1 MCTPRTLHKERD
13 NMIGSKYLFLFMS
26 NGQQLQMKTIDD
38 NLPRGTVT
46 ILWLMNIGPLKV
58 L

>member
-1 MCTPRTLHKERD
+1 
-13 NMIGSKYLFLFMS
+13 MIGSKYLFLFMS

-46 ILWLMNIGPLKV
+46 ILWLMNIGPLIV